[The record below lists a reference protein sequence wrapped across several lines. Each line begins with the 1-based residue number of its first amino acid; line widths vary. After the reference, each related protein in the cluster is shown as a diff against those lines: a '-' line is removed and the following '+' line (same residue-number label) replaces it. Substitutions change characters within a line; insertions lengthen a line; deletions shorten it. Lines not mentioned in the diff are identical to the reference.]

1 VSSYEQ
7 RPFDIVR
14 VFIPKNQ
21 EIQQQQ
27 EKKGIEREREKKNPR
42 VKKKHVF
49 IYV

>member
-21 EIQQQQ
+21 EIQQQE
-27 EKKGIEREREKKNPR
+27 EKKGIEREKRRILE
-42 VKKKHVF
+42 
-49 IYV
+49 